1 MMTKIDNEILS
12 RISKGENSLFS
23 EIVNEFKDK
32 AFSLAFRIL
41 KNAQDAEDSLQEAFI
56 RLYNA
61 LKNNSYKAESKFS
74 TYVYSIVYNTAVEF
88 YRKIN
93 SKSFSVISIDITEA
107 RYTDGD
113 ELLRNY
119 QYINERQEISE
130 IIKRYINNIPQQY
143 SVILTMYF
151 INELTLK
158 EIADMLEIPVGTVKN
173 RIFRAKEKLRE
184 LLLRDYSAEEL
195 KLYA

>member
-119 QYINERQEISE
+119 QDINERQEISE

>member
-1 MMTKIDNEILS
+1 MTKIDNEILS

>member
-119 QYINERQEISE
+119 QDINERQEISE

-158 EIADMLEIPVGTVKN
+158 EIADMLEMPVGTVKN

>member
-74 TYVYSIVYNTAVEF
+74 TYVYSVVYNTAVEF

-119 QYINERQEISE
+119 QDINERQEISE

-158 EIADMLEIPVGTVKN
+158 EIADMLEMPVGTVKN